1 VGYPHRFCIAGVV
14 VGVVVVGV
22 VVVVVVLVLVLVC
35 ADDSEGQL
43 VPSKVAEVASTESNH
58 GGKQR

>member
-1 VGYPHRFCIAGVV
+1 MWVIHIDFALLALLLVS
-14 VGVVVVGV
+14 
-22 VVVVVVLVLVLVC
+22 LVLVLVC